1 MSTKEELLAQL
12 KTLVDQTTD
21 QGAQVAIKR
30 EIDDLFPDVSTAV
43 DTTNQRE
50 LTDALSKLKLTQSMK
65 LPKFQKGDNFA
76 RYCQRFEEFISIAKI
91 TDANLYMYFLQNVND
106 ETYSILKT
114 VELSTAQKAEATEF
128 CPLYKTAIYGDVS
141 ISLKNEVMEC
151 KQRNDEAISDFVYR
165 LREKASIAYTDPA
178 MVEENCFIA
187 FLRGVKDPQLKRK
200 LNEATSLTNF
210 KDAVKLAKRLEKINE
225 MLAEE
230 TEVSSI
236 LKESTYTFR
245 PARDRSQS
253 PHSQQTYP
261 NYRGR
266 STYPDPNRDN
276 RSRNNYRST
285 SRDRR
290 DRSNERSRPNDRS
303 DSQNRDR
310 AKSPNNYRRDRSSS
324 PYNNYHRRDRSRTPD
339 RNNSRFYNNERYAS
353 NVRRDVICW
362 NCDRSGHVSRFCW
375 KNNGQNQRDMPQNFR
390 QQRQNYDGHNSNDFQ
405 RNLGGINYNS
415 RPNSR
420 PETPEINHLSDD
432 PQNNNVLADLD

>member
-1 MSTKEELLAQL
+1 MSTKEQLLAQL

-30 EIDDLFPDVSTAV
+30 EIDDLFPDVSTAG

-225 MLAEE
+225 ILAEE

-261 NYRGR
+261 NYREGR

-276 RSRNNYRST
+276 RSRNDYRST

-303 DSQNRDR
+303 DSRNRDR
-310 AKSPNNYRRDRSSS
+310 ANYRRDRSSS
-324 PYNNYHRRDRSRTPD
+324 PYNNYYRRDRSRTPD

-353 NVRRDVICW
+353 NVRRDIICW
-362 NCDRSGHVSRFCW
+362 NCNRSGHVSRFCW
-375 KNNGQNQRDMPQNFR
+375 KNNGQNQRDNRSQNFQ
-390 QQRQNYDGHNSNDFQ
+390 QQRQNYDGYNSNDFQ
-405 RNLGGINYNS
+405 QNSGGIVLND
-415 RPNSR
+415 
-420 PETPEINHLSDD
+420 E
-432 PQNNNVLADLD
+432 PQDNNVPADLN